1 MWKAGTESPGMYMC
15 AAAAAL
21 TSWVIITLKW
31 LVRQTCRDKTYIA
44 YIVILFVESCL
55 IATVV
60 TSWTCFFLLDFWDL
74 LICRP
79 NCVSLWSVW
88 MQMLARL
95 IAGAVTWFAKD

>member
-1 MWKAGTESPGMYMC
+1 MC

-60 TSWTCFFLLDFWDL
+60 TSWTCFFFIGLLGPTDMPSKLCLPLVGLDANARTL
-74 LICRP
+74 NCRRSHLV
-79 NCVSLWSVW
+79 CEGLRMVLCY
-88 MQMLARL
+88 
-95 IAGAVTWFAKD
+95 